1 MKKKILSIVF
11 PVLLIIVLIWVLI
24 ANNGRNRISETGP
37 QKDTSTQNTDMLSNL
52 HERLLEELDSTEIYD
67 GSIIYGFWFK
77 PHEAC
82 AVNVFFHKDKTFEF
96 MYYETPDDTTIVD
109 VVKKGTFTMNGD
121 TIKMVSYDG
130 WNPKWFDG
138 VMYRK
143 WNKTN
148 YYLTDNKG
156 TLFLVKGHL

>member
-1 MKKKILSIVF
+1 MMKRIILIVV
-11 PVLLIIVLIWVLI
+11 PVLFIIILLWALI
-24 ANNGRNRISETGP
+24 ANNGRNRISEKIS
-37 QKDTSTQNTDMLSNL
+37 QQDTSKHINESKRTVY
-52 HERLLEELDSTEIYD
+52 ERLLMELDTSEIYD

-96 MYYETPDDTTIVD
+96 MYYETLDDTTIVD
-109 VVKKGTFTMNGD
+109 VVKKGIFTIEGD
-121 TIKMVSYDG
+121 TIKMVSNDG

-156 TLFLVKGHL
+156 TMFLVKGHL

>member
-1 MKKKILSIVF
+1 MKRILSIVV
-11 PVLLIIVLIWVLI
+11 PVLFIIILLWALF
-24 ANNGRNRISETGP
+24 ANNGRNRISKTVS
-37 QKDTSTQNTDMLSNL
+37 QKDASTQNTDIQSNL
-52 HERLLEELDSTEIYD
+52 YERLMEELDSTEVYD

-77 PHEAC
+77 PHEGC
-82 AVNVFFHKDKTFEF
+82 AVNVFFYKDKTFEF

>member
-1 MKKKILSIVF
+1 MKRIILIIV
-11 PVLLIIVLIWVLI
+11 PILLIIVLIWVLI
-24 ANNGRNRISETGP
+24 AYNGRNRISATVS

-52 HERLLEELDSTEIYD
+52 YERLMEELDSAEIFD

-82 AVNVFFHKDKTFEF
+82 AVNVFFHKDNTFEF
-96 MYYETPDDTTIVD
+96 MYYEMPDDTTIVD
-109 VVKKGTFTMNGD
+109 VVKKGTFTLDGD
-121 TIKMVSYDG
+121 TIKMVSDDG